1 MAIAGCAATGITI
14 GITTPTG
21 DRAVAVCICTA
32 AGTGITTVIGITIEI
47 GITATAD
54 PEYAFMYLES
64 AASIWATK

>member
-1 MAIAGCAATGITI
+1 M
-14 GITTPTG
+14 PTG
-21 DRAVAVCICTA
+21 DPAEAVCICTA
-32 AGTGITTVIGITIEI
+32 AGTGITTEIGITIEI